1 MNPIEFSRLLFS
13 TWTTQIE
20 IVRKLTEA
28 AYQLPF
34 RPSPEAH
41 GVA

>member
-1 MNPIEFSRLLFS
+1 MNPIEFSRLVFS
-13 TWTTQIE
+13 TWTTQVE

-28 AYQLPF
+28 AYQQPF
-34 RPSPEAH
+34 RPSPEPD